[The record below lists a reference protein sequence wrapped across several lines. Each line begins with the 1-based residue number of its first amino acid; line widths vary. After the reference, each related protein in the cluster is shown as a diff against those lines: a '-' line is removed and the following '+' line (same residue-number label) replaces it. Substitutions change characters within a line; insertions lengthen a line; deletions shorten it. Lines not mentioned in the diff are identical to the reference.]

1 MPPEQLAEL
10 LYAAVTR
17 SNTAL
22 IPGPANRLIATPGR
36 LAPARAEELMRRT
49 LLDKLPRTGT
59 LPGHVLAQPVY
70 HRCSSCIIGVAAH
83 RPKGAVPLKEGWM
96 LRVYVA
102 DDCPGSPTA
111 RQRADRLR
119 ARARDAHRGG
129 RGRRAGGSGT
139 GVRLWHPDTYT
150 WDGRIIFLGN
160 PSDQEL
166 LERARSL
173 YE

>member
-1 MPPEQLAEL
+1 MIGLGSRL
-10 LYAAVTR
+10 L
-17 SNTAL
+17 
-22 IPGPANRLIATPGR
+22 R
-36 LAPARAEELMRRT
+36 LAGRHPAMRWR
-49 LLDKLPRTGT
+49 KL
-59 LPGHVLAQPVY
+59 
-70 HRCSSCIIGVAAH
+70 CIIGVAAH

-119 ARARDAHRGG
+119 ARAPEIPIEIIDIGAPGVVVPP
-129 RGRRAGGSGT
+129 AVFGT
-139 GVRLWHPDTYT
+139 PIYT

-173 YE
+173 HERSAT